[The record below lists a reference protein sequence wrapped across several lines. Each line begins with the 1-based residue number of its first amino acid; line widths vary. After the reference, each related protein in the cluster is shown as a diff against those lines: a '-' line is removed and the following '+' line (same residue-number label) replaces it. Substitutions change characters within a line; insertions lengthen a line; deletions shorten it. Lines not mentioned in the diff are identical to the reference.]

1 MCSGQGNSG
10 QSVSL
15 PASSATQASPAQSTP
30 GLFSSSSGLPSY
42 NQSTRLPP
50 LIVTPR
56 YMWLPLGFLPILH
69 FLNILLVLFRGP
81 RRSLRRTRIT
91 MMPWW
96 SPLMICWRL
105 IGPVCWPSLRLGQT
119 WGHFFVL
126 KCLPHSSRPNP
137 PIASSSGTTWTSKG
151 PSSPVRICSWVLWGI
166 SSLLFQKKRFPHL
179 EALEFKLAAVDFPKK
194 KESDW
199 NLTWNLLRS
208 YSRYA
213 RESLQPL
220 KASPSGSKFLLE
232 FQAPLGLKYL
242 GKSELK
248 PSILKQMEC
257 SSASP

>member
-1 MCSGQGNSG
+1 MTASGVSAHPPFPQHPAGFISG
-10 QSVSL
+10 
-15 PASSATQASPAQSTP
+15 AQEELEKDEDYDDAVVESTDDLLTPHRP
-30 GLFSSSSGLPSY
+30 GMLAITEIGPNMRAFLCAEVPPQLFSAKPSDC
-42 NQSTRLPP
+42 
-50 LIVTPR
+50 LIFRHHLNFKGAIFSCEDMFVGS
-56 YMWLPLGFLPILH
+56 LGDK
-69 FLNILLVLFRGP
+69 LFIVP
-81 RRSLRRTRIT
+81 
-91 MMPWW
+91 
-96 SPLMICWRL
+96 
-105 IGPVCWPSLRLGQT
+105 
-119 WGHFFVL
+119 
-126 KCLPHSSRPNP
+126 
-137 PIASSSGTTWTSKG
+137 
-151 PSSPVRICSWVLWGI
+151 
-166 SSLLFQKKRFPHL
+166 KKRFPHL